1 VSFQCPR
8 HAPGV
13 FFFKKAA
20 YTGGMT
26 KIIWILAAIII
37 VLVAIWKFAPPAPTG
52 PQVAISDELG
62 GSAPATSTPVMATS
76 TLSATST
83 PLATSTPAMATSTKA
98 FTITGKNYSFDPKTI
113 TVKKGDLVKITLKN
127 SGGTHDLKIDE
138 FKVATAKLTNGQSA
152 TVEFTADKK
161 GTFEYYCSVGNH
173 RAMGMVGKL
182 IVE

>member
-1 VSFQCPR
+1 MIRNVWLPSF
-8 HAPGV
+8 AN
-13 FFFKKAA
+13 K
-20 YTGGMT
+20 
-26 KIIWILAAIII
+26 L
-37 VLVAIWKFAPPAPTG
+37 
-52 PQVAISDELG
+52 
-62 GSAPATSTPVMATS
+62 APADPSFVSEKDYRDAFVDVAADDFFSEGKAYAAP
-76 TLSATST
+76 LSVDS
-83 PLATSTPAMATSTKA
+83 LATSTPAMATSTKA